1 MLLVVEEVNYS
12 GFSLSFNNLKGSVQ
26 WQAQGSRNVLKK
38 QTKPK
43 RKKNNSAIKS
53 NGYSMRSCMVSR

>member
-26 WQAQGSRNVLKK
+26 WQAQGSRNILKK

-43 RKKNNSAIKS
+43 RKKKQKQC
-53 NGYSMRSCMVSR
+53 YKVK